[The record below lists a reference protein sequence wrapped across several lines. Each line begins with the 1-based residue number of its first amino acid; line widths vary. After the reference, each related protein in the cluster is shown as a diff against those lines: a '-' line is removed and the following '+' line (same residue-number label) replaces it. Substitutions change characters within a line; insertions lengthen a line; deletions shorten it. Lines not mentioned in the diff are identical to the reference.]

1 MNTGRR
7 GRSLAGFRQMYIDAR
22 ELPQVREFVSMNR
35 REVYINIGARMDA
48 NVVKLAFRDEDLF
61 RVKQAME

>member
-1 MNTGRR
+1 MKTGRQ
-7 GRSLAGFRQMYIDAR
+7 GGNLAGFRRLY
-22 ELPQVREFVSMNR
+22 
-35 REVYINIGARMDA
+35 IGARIDA

>member
-1 MNTGRR
+1 MKAGRQ
-7 GRSLAGFRQMYIDAR
+7 GGNLTGFRKMYIDAR

-35 REVYINIGARMDA
+35 REVYINIGARADA

-61 RVKQAME
+61 RVKQALE